1 MIALITLS
9 RPGAQIAHCLAKAM
23 PGCRVYLHSGVD
35 PRWAGQRFERTLDLV
50 AELFGT
56 AEALVF
62 IAPCGVAVR
71 SVAPHI
77 RHKLS
82 DPPVVVIDAGARQV
96 VSLLGGHEGGANRLA
111 LTIANVLDAEPVITT
126 TSEAARDIIVGVG
139 CRRGAPAAAIV
150 QAVRTVLGEEGLDP
164 GRVRYLATADI
175 KNDEPGLIQ
184 AARQL
189 GLALRFIS
197 SERIRA
203 SGREFAR
210 SAFVEAKIGLPA
222 VAEPAALLAGW
233 RTSFLRRKTIIDHV
247 TVAVARESFLS
258 SASDPEVPPT
268 GPGGPSAPSRK
279 AR

>member
-23 PGCRVYLHSGVD
+23 DGCRIYLHHGVG
-35 PRWAGQRFERTLDLV
+35 PEWAGQRFDRTLDLT
-50 AELFGT
+50 AELFGRS
-56 AEALVF
+56 EALVF

-71 SVAPHI
+71 AVAPHI

-82 DPPVVVIDAGARQV
+82 DPAVVVVDAGARQV
-96 VSLLGGHEGGANRLA
+96 ISLLGGHEGGANRLA

-126 TSEAARDIIVGVG
+126 TSEAVRDIIVGIG
-139 CRRGAPAAAIV
+139 CRRGAPAADIV
-150 QAVRTVLGEEGLDP
+150 HAVRSVLEEESIDLE
-164 GRVRYLATADI
+164 RVRYLATADI
-175 KNDEPGLIQ
+175 KRDEPGVIQ

-203 SGREFAR
+203 SGRAFAR
-210 SAFVEAKIGLPA
+210 SAFVAAKIGLPA

-233 RTSFLRRKTIIDHV
+233 RTSFLRRKTIINHV
-247 TVAVARESFLS
+247 TVAVAGESFLS
-258 SASDPEVPPT
+258 SASAPEVPAT
-268 GPGGPSAPSRK
+268 GPGGPNAPSRK